1 MAIFNS
7 YVSLP
12 EGNGLNGAKLYPRNI
27 CRRTEF
33 EISKNCRSLK
43 IPSKNTFWVGIA
55 IEGDMPWN
63 VSLSRGLRFVFILE
77 TWEYY
82 PLVI

>member
-12 EGNGLNGAKLYPRNI
+12 EGNGFILGKTKNLRYI

-33 EISKNCRSLK
+33 EISKKCRSR
-43 IPSKNTFWVGIA
+43 KNPFEKYILGRRFA

-63 VSLSRGLRFVFILE
+63 VSLSRGLRFVSIL
-77 TWEYY
+77 
-82 PLVI
+82 